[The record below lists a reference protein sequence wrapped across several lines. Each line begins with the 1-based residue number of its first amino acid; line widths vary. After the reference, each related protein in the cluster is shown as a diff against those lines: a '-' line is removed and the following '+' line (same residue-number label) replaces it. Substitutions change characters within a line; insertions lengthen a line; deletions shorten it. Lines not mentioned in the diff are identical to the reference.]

1 MRVGVVGV
9 NHKLAS
15 LGIRETLARV
25 CAKHFG
31 MYDPDHAPHH
41 FILLSTCNR
50 TEIYFHSDDLALA
63 HSYIMNLLKSAVSQ
77 EVEQKLY
84 SFFGSCCL
92 HHLSR
97 VTAGLDSAIL
107 AETEIQGQ
115 VKKAYLRA
123 ASQSHLPSEF
133 HYLFQKALS
142 AGKNVRRSHALPTS
156 EMNLEKMIYET
167 GLQFFQGGTIGKV
180 LLVGASEIN
189 AKILN
194 YLTSKNIDSVT
205 LCNRS
210 SEHGKRLALRFGVDY
225 LAWQKKDEW
234 HTFDWII
241 YGTSS
246 PEPLLQPHHVTQTQ
260 KTHLIVDLSVP
271 RNVDPRVGA
280 CSQISLWNIDQ
291 INKRIQQTQ
300 QKQKKA
306 QFSAEMAL
314 SHQTDRLVEAYL
326 RKTSHRHAPE
336 QVPQLVVV

>member
-15 LGIRETLARV
+15 LNIRETLARV

-31 MYDPDHAPHH
+31 MYDAEHAPHH

-63 HSYIMNLLKSAVSQ
+63 HSYILNLLKTSVSQ

-115 VKKAYLRA
+115 VKKAYIRA
-123 ASQSHLPSEF
+123 ASQASLPSEF

-142 AGKNVRRSHALPTS
+142 AGKNVRRTHALLTG

-167 GLQFFQGGTIGKV
+167 GLQFFEDAPIGKV

-194 YLTSKNIDSVT
+194 FLSSKNIDSIT

-210 SEHGKRLALRFGVDY
+210 LEQGKRLAQRFNIEFMP
-225 LAWQKKDEW
+225 WQQRDEW
-234 HTFDWII
+234 HHYDWII

-246 PEPLLQPHHVTQTQ
+246 PEPLLQPHHVTQTE
-260 KTHLIVDLSVP
+260 KAHLIIDLSVP
-271 RNVDPRVGA
+271 RNVDPKVGTI
-280 CSQISLWNIDQ
+280 SNISLWNIDQ
-291 INKRIQQTQ
+291 INKRIQLTQ
-300 QKQKKA
+300 QKQRKA

-314 SHQTDRLVEAYL
+314 SHQTDRLVSSYL
-326 RKTSHRHAPE
+326 RKTSQAQRPTNVSE
-336 QVPQLVVV
+336 LIVV